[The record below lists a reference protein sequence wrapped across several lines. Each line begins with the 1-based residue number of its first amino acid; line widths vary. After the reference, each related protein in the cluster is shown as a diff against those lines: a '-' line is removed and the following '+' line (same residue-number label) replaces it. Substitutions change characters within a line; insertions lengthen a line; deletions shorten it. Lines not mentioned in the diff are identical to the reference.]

1 MLDAVVHGT
10 TGYRHGCGCG
20 VCRSAKAASRATERA
35 RAAARRRA
43 ESAQEAAP
51 RPPGLVTPAGSGS
64 ADDGPAG
71 PVSQA
76 VREELAQHDGAPG
89 LQTMRAVA
97 QALAREI
104 DDRATPSVA
113 GASSTLL
120 RYLTEIRKASRQV
133 DGELAELMQMLGEE
147 V

>member
-1 MLDAVVHGT
+1 
-10 TGYRHGCGCG
+10 
-20 VCRSAKAASRATERA
+20 
-35 RAAARRRA
+35 
-43 ESAQEAAP
+43 
-51 RPPGLVTPAGSGS
+51 
-64 ADDGPAG
+64 
-71 PVSQA
+71 
-76 VREELAQHDGAPG
+76 
-89 LQTMRAVA
+89 MRAVA